1 MDSRDRLEEVAARGA
16 PAQSAKAREL
26 LSRITTDP
34 QDASVSAETD
44 ALFDAYLHDPYLT
57 KIEPSEED
65 RG

>member
-16 PAQSAKAREL
+16 HAQSAKAREL
-26 LSRITTDP
+26 LSRLATDP
-34 QDASVSAETD
+34 QDTSVPAEAD

-57 KIEPSEED
+57 KIEPSDKD